1 VRNQIDLCI
10 IFLYSGIEER
20 NVPDLARQLTR
31 LLLMSPR
38 EIAARSAER
47 WWGWRESLTAGHD
60 VADGLDT
67 VGGPILSQQ
76 IRSRPFYFC
85 KEGSDSSGL
94 AQRFRELF
102 PERQDAILQEAESI
116 CAGSLRLFQQSVD
129 FADDRIDWHRDWK
142 TGKCLPVVFYRK
154 IFALDPAWGADFK
167 RVWETNRQQFLV
179 KLGQAYLLT
188 QRQRYVECA
197 VALINSW
204 IESNPPYLGVNWKE
218 GLEEGLRLLSWLWT
232 LRMIADAP
240 VLTTENERRILASL
254 KLQRDHIER
263 HLSLYSSPNTHLL
276 GEALALF
283 TVGLMFP
290 ELGRGKQVGARAL
303 WILEEQ
309 LDRQVAEDGSHREK
323 AAYYHCYA
331 LDMYLLATV
340 LGTQHGLAF
349 SSLWMSR
356 VERMAEFLLSI
367 VRPDGSLARF
377 GDDDGGRTIRLAAE
391 DYYHPAALLAVAAV
405 LFERGDFKRVVGKPP
420 EEVFWILGP
429 EGVLRYEQLV
439 EREPTKQKMWFGD
452 AQLAVLR
459 TGCEPKEL
467 WLAFQQ
473 QPMGMLTAGHSH
485 AGLLSF
491 ELFMDGKPVIVDPG
505 TCTYGIEGPWR
516 DHFRRIEAHNGV
528 QIDREQS
535 YLPAGPFRWE
545 RRNSIELLSPRS
557 WPDGGVR
564 LGYRTKRARR
574 KPLQHLRTIV
584 VDSPRT
590 LFIHDRFEGTGKH
603 WLTFW
608 LHFGLGSRLRR
619 TAKDVFEVLL
629 GTMVMQLA
637 LEGFGSFQCRI
648 WEGSE
653 DPIAGWVSPSFD
665 YRVPAPTLCIEEEAD
680 LPAERT
686 IRLSI
691 PRPQPD
697 LLTDL
702 NSSAETRAG

>member
-1 VRNQIDLCI
+1 
-10 IFLYSGIEER
+10 
-20 NVPDLARQLTR
+20 
-31 LLLMSPR
+31 M
-38 EIAARSAER
+38 AARSAER
-47 WWGWRESLTAGHD
+47 WWGWRESLAAGHG

-67 VGGPILSQQ
+67 VGGPLLSQQ

-85 KEGSDSSGL
+85 KEGSDLGGL
-94 AQRFRELF
+94 AQRFQELF
-102 PERQDAILQEAESI
+102 PERKDAILQEAESI
-116 CAGSLRLFQQSVD
+116 CAGSLRLFQQIVD
-129 FADDRIDWHRDWK
+129 FADGRIDWHRDWK
-142 TGKCLPVVFYRK
+142 TGKCFPVVFYRK
-154 IFALDPAWGADFK
+154 VFTLDPAWGADFK
-167 RVWETNRQQFLV
+167 RVWEINRQQFLV

-188 QRQRYVECA
+188 QRQRYAECA

-232 LRMIADAP
+232 LRMIADSPA
-240 VLTTENERRILASL
+240 LTPENERGILASL

-276 GEALALF
+276 AEALALF

-303 WILEEQ
+303 RILEEQ

-340 LGTQHGLAF
+340 LGMRHGLPF
-349 SSLWMSR
+349 SSHWMNR

-367 VRPDGSLARF
+367 LRPDGSLARF
-377 GDDDGGRTIRLAAE
+377 GDDDGGRTIRLGAE
-391 DYYHPAALLAVAAV
+391 DYYQPAALLAVAAV
-405 LFERGDFKRVVGKPP
+405 LFEREDFKRAVGKPP

-429 EGVLRYEQLV
+429 EGVLRYEQLI
-439 EREPTKQKMWFGD
+439 EREPPKQKMWFGD
-452 AQLAVLR
+452 AQLAVVR
-459 TGCEPKEL
+459 TGCEAKEL

-491 ELFMDGKPVIVDPG
+491 ELFMDGRSVIVDPG
-505 TCTYGIEGPWR
+505 TCTYGVGSPWR
-516 DHFRRIEAHNGV
+516 DHFRRIEAHNSV
-528 QIDREQS
+528 QIDRNPC
-535 YLPAGPFRWE
+535 YLPAGPFRWK
-545 RRNSIELLSPRS
+545 RRNPVELLSAGN
-557 WPDGGVR
+557 WPDRGVR
-564 LGYRTKRARR
+564 LAYRTKSARR
-574 KPLQHLRTIV
+574 KPVQHLRTIV
-584 VDSPRT
+584 AESPQT

-608 LHFGLGSRLRR
+608 LHFALGSRLRR
-619 TAKDVFEVLL
+619 KVEGEFEVLL
-629 GTMVMQLA
+629 DKVVVQLA
-637 LEGFGSFQCRI
+637 LERFGSFQCQI

-665 YRVPAPTLCIEEEAD
+665 HRAPAPTLCIEEETE

-691 PRPQPD
+691 PCSQPR
-697 LLTDL
+697 LLTDA
-702 NSSAETRAG
+702 NSSAEMKAS